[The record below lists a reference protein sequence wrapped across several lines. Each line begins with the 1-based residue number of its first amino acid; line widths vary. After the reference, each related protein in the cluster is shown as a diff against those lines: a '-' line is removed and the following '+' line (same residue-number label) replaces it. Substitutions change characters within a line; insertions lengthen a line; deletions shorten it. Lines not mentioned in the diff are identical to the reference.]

1 MDNSVITAII
11 AASGAIFVA
20 AITYYL
26 TKKNELDLRWRNEK
40 IAHYKN
46 LLTAISDLA
55 IDNVDK
61 EDANLRFASATNTIA
76 LVAPQEVINALMDFH
91 NEIKFS
97 NKDNYSLERHDL
109 LLRILLIKIR
119 RDIKL
124 DSKDKLEDFKF
135 HLIGTRPKKN
145 SKN

>member
-1 MDNSVITAII
+1 MDNSVATAII
-11 AASGAIFVA
+11 AASGAMLVA

-46 LLTAISDLA
+46 LLAAISDLA
-55 IDNVDK
+55 IDDVDK
-61 EDANLRFASATNTIA
+61 EEANFRFASATNTIA

-97 NKDNYSLERHDL
+97 NKNSFNLETHDL

-119 RDIKL
+119 KDIKL
-124 DSKDKLEDFKF
+124 DSKDKLDDFKF
-135 HLIGTRPKKN
+135 HLIGTKPKKN
-145 SKN
+145 VK